1 MDALPLDMQIGMRV
15 YDRDSRHI
23 GMVDD
28 FQFAENAVTEDGKS
42 TERQCYT
49 AIMGVIGEAFGAAE
63 LSQTRRDRLLLEGYV
78 RIDAAGLLDG
88 DRYVLPEE
96 IASASGLELTLNL
109 GKNQLLRTP

>member
-1 MDALPLDMQIGMRV
+1 MDLLPPDMQIGMKV
-15 YDRDSRHI
+15 YDNDRRHI

-28 FQFAENAVTEDGKS
+28 FQFAESGLTEDGNS
-42 TERQCYT
+42 IERQCET

-63 LSQTRRDRLLLEGYV
+63 LSQARRDRLLLEGYV

-109 GKNQLLRTP
+109 GRDQLLRTQ